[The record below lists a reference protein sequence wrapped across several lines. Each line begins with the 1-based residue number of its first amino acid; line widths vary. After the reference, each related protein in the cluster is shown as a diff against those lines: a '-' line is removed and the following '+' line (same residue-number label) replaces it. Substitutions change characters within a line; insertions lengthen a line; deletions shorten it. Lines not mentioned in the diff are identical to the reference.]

1 MANAKPLLFLADK
14 QTTFKTFMRNY
25 LLLFCVL
32 FFMTSCKKEPET
44 QKLFITKGISSTLA
58 DYRKQQVDDV
68 IYNLHFSIPNKK
80 EESIS
85 SKLKVDFNLKDTTND
100 LVLDFNEQTDHIL
113 KIFVNGKETSITHKN
128 EHIVINKNTLKS
140 GNNSVSI
147 DFLAGE
153 LSLNRNDEY
162 LYTLLVP
169 DRASTL
175 FPCFDQ
181 PNLKAY
187 YNLSISAP
195 KDWKVLSGGHLKSKT
210 TNGNF
215 IEHTFEKTDKMST
228 YLFSF
233 VAGKF
238 NEAIDENGPFPMQ
251 LLYRETNEEKIKE
264 SLTPIFK
271 THQSSLTF
279 LEKYTDYKFPFQKM
293 DFATLPPFQY
303 GGMEHTGAIQYRENL
318 LFLDN
323 NATITRKL
331 RRAKLIAHETS
342 HMWFGNLV
350 TMKWFDDVWLKEVFA
365 NFMADKI
372 MNPVF
377 PEINHDLNFMM
388 SHYPSAYSEDRTK
401 GTNPIKQHLGNLKN
415 AGALYGRI
423 IYNKAPI
430 MMRQLELLL
439 GEEKFQKGIQQYIAT
454 FANDNVDWTDL
465 VSIFDKLSEKDIKKW
480 SKVWVNSSGRPII
493 SDEIIYENNII
504 KKFNITQQAED
515 GSNKIWNQLF
525 SIGLV
530 YDDEVKILDV
540 DLNGKSVVIKK
551 AQGLP
556 KPKEIIYNY
565 NGIGYGIFPFNT
577 SDISS
582 INDDVARGHTYI
594 NLYENMLSR
603 KIDVKDAFNKYIDGI
618 KKENNELILNYIC
631 GRVNTIYW
639 TFLSSQSRDNYK
651 ELSNLI
657 LQELNKGNTA
667 NIQKTLFNLLKNVS
681 HYKDGSQ
688 LLYDIW
694 NQETQIKNLTLNE
707 TDRTNLAM
715 KLAIYEHP
723 EAQNILEK
731 QLSTITN
738 KDKKERFSWLLPS
751 LSTDEKTRDDFML
764 SLKDAKNREKESWVE
779 TSLSNLHHPLRHN
792 SSTKHV
798 SLVLNLLEEVQLT
811 GDIFFPKRW
820 LANSIGNYSS
830 KQAYEE
836 VQKFIKVNEYYNPIL
851 LKKLLI
857 VVDNL
862 ERAQSIKK

>member
-1 MANAKPLLFLADK
+1 
-14 QTTFKTFMRNY
+14 MRNY
-25 LLLFCVL
+25 LLFLFVYI
-32 FFMTSCKKEPET
+32 FVISCKKDPEPN
-44 QKLFITKGISSTLA
+44 KLFITKGISSTLA
-58 DYRKQQVDDV
+58 DYRKQQIDGV

-80 EESIS
+80 EESIP
-85 SKLKVDFNLKDTTND
+85 SKLKVVFNLKDITND
-100 LVLDFNEQTDHIL
+100 LVLDFNEKSDHIL
-113 KIFVNGKETSITHKN
+113 NIVVNGEETSITHKN
-128 EHIVINKNTLKS
+128 EHIVINKNTLKL

-181 PNLKAY
+181 PNLKAH

-210 TNGNF
+210 VNGDF

-238 NEAIDENGPFPMQ
+238 SEVIDKNGSFPMQ
-251 LLYRETNEEKIKE
+251 LLYRETNEEKIE
-264 SLTPIFK
+264 QSLTPIFK

-279 LEKYTDYKFPFQKM
+279 LEEYTGYKFPFQKM

-318 LFLDN
+318 LFLDK

-377 PEINHDLNFMM
+377 PEINHNLNFMM

-439 GEEKFQKGIQQYIAT
+439 GEEKFQKGIQQYIAK

-465 VSIFDKLSEKDIKKW
+465 VNIFDELSDKDIKKW
-480 SKVWVNSSGRPII
+480 SQVWVKSSGRPII
-493 SDEIIYENNII
+493 SDEITYENNNI
-504 KKFNITQQAED
+504 KTFTITQQAED
-515 GSNKIWNQLF
+515 GSTKVWNQLF
-525 SIGLV
+525 NLGLV
-530 YDDEVKILDV
+530 YDDEIKILNI
-540 DLNGKSVVIKK
+540 DLNKKSIQIKE
-551 AQGLP
+551 AEGLP

-565 NGIGYGIFPFNT
+565 NGIGYGVFPFNS

-582 INDDVARGHTYI
+582 IKDDVARGHTYI
-594 NLYENMLSR
+594 NLYENMLSG
-603 KIDVKDAFNKYIDGI
+603 VVSVTDALNTYIAGL
-618 KKENNELILNYIC
+618 KNENNELILNYIC
-631 GRVNTIYW
+631 GRINTIYW
-639 TFLSSQSRDNYK
+639 TFLSEQSRENYK

-657 LQELNKGNTA
+657 RQELSKDNPA

-688 LLYDIW
+688 LLYHIW
-694 NQETQIKNLTLNE
+694 TQKTQVKNLALNE
-707 TDRTNLAM
+707 SDLTNLAM

-723 EAQNILEK
+723 EAQSILEK
-731 QLSTITN
+731 QLSSITN

-751 LSTDEKTRDDFML
+751 LSADEKTRDDFML
-764 SLKDAKNREKESWVE
+764 SLKDSKNREKESWVE
-779 TSLSNLHHPLRHN
+779 AALSNLHHPLRHN

-798 SLVLNLLEEVQLT
+798 SLILNLLEEVQLT

-820 LANSIGNYSS
+820 LANSLGNYSS
-830 KQAYEE
+830 KQAYDE
-836 VQKFIKVNEYYNPIL
+836 VQNFIKINEYYNPIL

-862 ERAQSIKK
+862 EKAQTIKQ